1 MTTSTQSGAV
11 TTTTR
16 LPLLGRRAPARRP
29 RRRKLIG
36 LLFVAPAVILFA
48 VYGLYTVVYGF
59 LLSFARWNG
68 FSPDW
73 TWVGLQNFVDL
84 FGGNRLV
91 SPTILQAGG
100 NTLVVM
106 VALPIAVVVIGLI
119 LALLLNS
126 ITRLRALLRTIYFI
140 PYVTAGIAVYYAWRF
155 MYQPDGGVNAV
166 LRAFGLGA
174 LAQPDGF
181 LGSPDTALLAV
192 TIVMIW
198 GSVPIAV
205 LLFLTGLQTID
216 DSIIEAANMDGA
228 GKTRTAWS
236 VILPLL
242 NPITALV
249 IIIMLREALQN
260 FQLFL
265 LMTNGGPV
273 NSTNT
278 LGLQTYSFAFG
289 ASSDLGYA
297 SALGWTLAVIAV
309 ILAVINLRILRSRG

>member
-1 MTTSTQSGAV
+1 MTTDAQPGAV

-16 LPLLGRRAPARRP
+16 LPILGRRVPTRRP

-48 VYGLYTVVYGF
+48 VYGVYTVVYGF

-73 TWVGLQNFVDL
+73 TWVGLQNFIDL
-84 FGGNRLV
+84 FGGNKLV
-91 SPTILQAGG
+91 SPTIWQAAGV
-100 NTLVVM
+100 TLVVM
-106 VALPIAVVVIGLI
+106 VALPVAVVILGLV

-126 ITRLRALLRTIYFI
+126 ITRLRGFLRTIYFI

-166 LRAFGLGA
+166 LTGLGLGA

-198 GSVPIAV
+198 GSVPIAI

-216 DSIIEAANMDGA
+216 DSILEAAEVDGA
-228 GKTRTAWS
+228 GPFRRVWS

-278 LGLQTYSFAFG
+278 LGLQTYTFAFG
-289 ASSDLGYA
+289 SASDLGYA
-297 SALGWTLAVIAV
+297 SALGWSLAAVAVVLAVV
-309 ILAVINLRILRSRG
+309 NLRVLRSRA

>member
-1 MTTSTQSGAV
+1 VTAPVRSGAV

-16 LPLLGRRAPARRP
+16 LPILGRRANARRP
-29 RRRKLIG
+29 RARKLVG

-48 VYGLYTVVYGF
+48 VYGVYTVVYGF

-73 TWVGLQNFVDL
+73 TWVGLQNFIDL
-84 FGGNRLV
+84 FGGNKLV
-91 SPTILQAGG
+91 SPTILQAAG
-100 NTLVVM
+100 NTLFVM
-106 VALPIAVVVIGLI
+106 VVLPVVVVIVGLI

-126 ITRLRALLRTIYFI
+126 ITRLRSFLRTIYFI

-166 LRAFGLGA
+166 LGA
-174 LAQPDGF
+174 LGLTGLQQENGF
-181 LGSPDTALLAV
+181 LGSSETALLAV

-198 GSVPIAV
+198 SNVPIAV
-205 LLFLTGLQTID
+205 LLYLTGLQTID

-228 GKTRTAWS
+228 GRVRTVWS

-249 IIIMLREALQN
+249 VIIQLREALQN

-278 LGLQTYSFAFG
+278 LGLQTYNFAFG
-289 ASSDLGYA
+289 STSDLGYA
-297 SALGWTLAVIAV
+297 SALGWTLAVVAV
-309 ILAVINLRILRSRG
+309 ILALVNLRILRSRA